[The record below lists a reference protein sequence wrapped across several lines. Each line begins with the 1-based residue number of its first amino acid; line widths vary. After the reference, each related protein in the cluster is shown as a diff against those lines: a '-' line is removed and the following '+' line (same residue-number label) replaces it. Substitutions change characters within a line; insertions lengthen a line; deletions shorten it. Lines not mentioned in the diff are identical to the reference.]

1 MATLELQMVEEGLLS
16 SPPKAENELPRGL
29 SIEKKIDFLESL
41 AGKVSNRR
49 SRRWLNDRLLMELV
63 PRLDAEEIRGLFAP
77 PPWGDDVP
85 LSPFCMTN
93 MGEWDNFRTIDM
105 DKQANIIDRLNRRSA
120 KKQGRVDADK
130 MAVLNACVE

>member
-1 MATLELQMVEEGLLS
+1 MATLEVLQMVEEGLLS

-63 PRLDAEEIRGLFAP
+63 PRLDTEEIRGLFAP
-77 PPWGDDVP
+77 PPWGI
-85 LSPFCMTN
+85 MT
-93 MGEWDNFRTIDM
+93 
-105 DKQANIIDRLNRRSA
+105 
-120 KKQGRVDADK
+120 
-130 MAVLNACVE
+130 C